1 MLNGFDRL
9 REANKTEYDA
19 SGEYGIAPEL
29 IDEEEKT
36 FRKVAQMSTDGYTIK
51 QAKAQGI
58 EPGTEEYNNFVST
71 KALALSELEDR

>member
-19 SGEYGIAPEL
+19 SGEYGVAPEL

-36 FRKVAQMSTDGYTIK
+36 FRKVA
-51 QAKAQGI
+51 
-58 EPGTEEYNNFVST
+58 
-71 KALALSELEDR
+71 